1 MSTTSNQMHRY
12 FVPTPSPY
20 PALLSAALFLL
31 SIGVIFHLDAL
42 GPGLWILG
50 GGTALLLYVLFHWFG
65 RVIEESESGTYALW
79 EDRSFRLG
87 MIWFI
92 ASEVVFFGALFGIL
106 FYEREISVPWL
117 ASFSQR
123 FTPWPGF
130 TAQWPSAGPKGHPFT
145 PMSAWGIPAINT
157 LLLLS
162 SGATITM
169 AHGWLLKGRRQAA
182 SWGVLV
188 TVCLGALFLF
198 LQGREFYHAYTVL
211 GLTLHSGVYGATF
224 FLLTGF
230 HGLHVTI
237 GVIMLSTL
245 FLRLRKGHF
254 SAEHMF
260 AFEAV
265 SWYWHFVDVVW
276 LMLYVF
282 VYWLR

>member
-1 MSTTSNQMHRY
+1 MSTTLKQMDRY

-20 PALLSAALFLL
+20 PILLSAALFLL
-31 SIGVIFHLDAL
+31 SIGAVFRLDAL
-42 GPGLWILG
+42 GPGLWLLG
-50 GGTALLLYVLFHWFG
+50 GGAGLLLYVLFHWFG
-65 RVIEESESGTYALW
+65 RVIDESETGIYAPW

-130 TAQWPSAGPKGHPFT
+130 TAQWPSAGPKGHVFT
-145 PMSAWGIPAINT
+145 PMSAWGIPAVNT

-162 SGATITM
+162 SGVTITS
-169 AHGWLLKGRRQAA
+169 AHAWFLKGRREAA
-182 SWGVLV
+182 SWGVLL
-188 TVCLGALFLF
+188 TVLLGVLFLF
-198 LQGREFYHAYTVL
+198 LQAREFYHAYTVL

-230 HGLHVTI
+230 HGLHVTV

-245 FLRLRKGHF
+245 FVRLRKGHF